1 MKKYISFDKDKKVLP
16 ILLGCLGAAAAAAL
30 FVFRMNRVAVLSAAY
45 MIVVSVI
52 LLLGVVCRRRVY
64 LYPLAGLGVSGFG
77 IVLYYILFGA
87 DAGFG
92 AFFDTNTPGWNTAD
106 HPLCTQAGNLLTRI
120 GGNLLLALPWLVVAG
135 LIVLLAVRAKK
146 GKHPHRVTA
155 FLLSA
160 ALTCSTVFY
169 LLTMNLRSDPNT
181 QRLWEGHDNYLKGV
195 DRHKS
200 DSPNVLFILMDDMG
214 WGDISAHGAIFDTPN
229 FDRIGE
235 EGLSFDNFYS
245 SYSVCSPAR
254 FAALTGRYP
263 FRGYADNV
271 MYPSVNSFSPFAA
284 TRLNNAFEMGAN
296 CDGMLG
302 DEITIAE
309 VLQSAGYDTA
319 CFGKWHLGD
328 YGEYLPTNQGFDY
341 FYGSH
346 YVNDMNPFCHL
357 REENGVAEVVHTS
370 QELTDQSKATEW
382 INEEMFSWLDN
393 QMAASDDP
401 FFLYY
406 ASPWPHAPVY
416 AGDDFD
422 GKTGMGT
429 YADCITEVDYY
440 LGLLFDKLEKAG
452 ELDDTIILFT
462 SDNGPALEG
471 STGLLRGG
479 KYLAYEGGQ
488 KVPFAIRWGNGKLWE
503 PGSVRSESATLV
515 DVFPT
520 LIDLCGIRGQNGED
534 SYLPADRVLDGVS
547 MLPTLQRDEVI
558 HTPDKPIL
566 YMKRE
571 KLKAIQYTVS
581 TGELLSGAEYTGYD
595 YKVLQENENID
606 FKYYQSIQNDNSA
619 FFDKFRKNWLHI
631 LSDDIGENYNR
642 SSVYPTVAKA
652 MSDKMDEITD
662 DLHRNRRGTR

>member
-1 MKKYISFDKDKKVLP
+1 MCI
-16 ILLGCLGAAAAAAL
+16 
-30 FVFRMNRVAVLSAAY
+30 R
-45 MIVVSVI
+45 
-52 LLLGVVCRRRVY
+52 
-64 LYPLAGLGVSGFG
+64 
-77 IVLYYILFGA
+77 
-87 DAGFG
+87 
-92 AFFDTNTPGWNTAD
+92 
-106 HPLCTQAGNLLTRI
+106 
-120 GGNLLLALPWLVVAG
+120 
-135 LIVLLAVRAKK
+135 
-146 GKHPHRVTA
+146 
-155 FLLSA
+155 
-160 ALTCSTVFY
+160 
-169 LLTMNLRSDPNT
+169 
-181 QRLWEGHDNYLKGV
+181 
-195 DRHKS
+195 DR
-200 DSPNVLFILMDDMG
+200 
-214 WGDISAHGAIFDTPN
+214 
-229 FDRIGE
+229 
-235 EGLSFDNFYS
+235 
-245 SYSVCSPAR
+245 
-254 FAALTGRYP
+254 
-263 FRGYADNV
+263 
-271 MYPSVNSFSPFAA
+271 
-284 TRLNNAFEMGAN
+284 
-296 CDGMLG
+296 
-302 DEITIAE
+302 
-309 VLQSAGYDTA
+309 
-319 CFGKWHLGD
+319 
-328 YGEYLPTNQGFDY
+328 
-341 FYGSH
+341 
-346 YVNDMNPFCHL
+346 
-357 REENGVAEVVHTS
+357 
-370 QELTDQSKATEW
+370 
-382 INEEMFSWLDN
+382 
-393 QMAASDDP
+393 
-401 FFLYY
+401 
-406 ASPWPHAPVY
+406 
-416 AGDDFD
+416 
-422 GKTGMGT
+422 
-429 YADCITEVDYY
+429 DYY

-520 LIDLCGIRGQNGED
+520 LIDLCGIRGKNGED

>member
-1 MKKYISFDKDKKVLP
+1 MKKTIHFDTDKKVFP

-30 FVFRMNRVAVLSAAY
+30 LIFRLNQIAVLMAAY
-45 MIVVSVI
+45 MIAVSVI
-52 LLLGVVCRRRVY
+52 LLLGVVFKRRIY
-64 LYPLAGLGVSGFG
+64 LYPAVGLGVCG
-77 IVLYYILFGA
+77 IGILLYYILFGA

-92 AFFDTNTPGWNTAD
+92 AFFNTTTAWKTAE
-106 HPLCTQAGNLLTRI
+106 HPLFTQSGSLFTRI
-120 GGNLLLALPWLVVAG
+120 AGNLLLALPWLVSAG
-135 LIVLLAVRAKK
+135 LIFLLAARAKK
-146 GKHPHRVTA
+146 GKLPRRAAALV
-155 FLLSA
+155 LSV
-160 ALTCSTVFY
+160 ALTCSTIFY
-169 LLTMNLRSDPNT
+169 LLTMNLRSVPNT
-181 QRLWEGHDNYLKGV
+181 QRLWEGHDDYLQGV
-195 DRHKS
+195 DRRKN

-235 EGLSFDNFYS
+235 EGLSLDNFYS

-284 TRLNNAFEMGAN
+284 TRLHNSFEMGAN

-341 FYGSH
+341 FYGSY
-346 YVNDMNPFCHL
+346 YVNDMSPFCHV
-357 REENGVAEVVHTS
+357 REENAQAQVVHTS

-382 INEEMFSWLDN
+382 INDEMFSWLDS
-393 QMAASDDP
+393 QMQSSDP
-401 FFLYY
+401 FFIYY

-416 AGDDFD
+416 AGDSFD
-422 GKTGMGT
+422 GTTGMGT

-440 LGLLFDKLEKAG
+440 LGLLFEKLEQAG
-452 ELDDTIILFT
+452 ELDDTIIIFT

-488 KVPFAIRWGNGKLWE
+488 KVPFAIRWGNGNLWQ

-515 DVFPT
+515 DLFPT
-520 LIDLCGIRGQNGED
+520 LIDLCAIQGQGSAD
-534 SYLPADRVLDGVS
+534 SYLPADRALDGVS
-547 MLPTLQRDEVI
+547 MLPVLQNDEVI
-558 HTPDKPIL
+558 HTKEKPIL

-581 TGELLSGAEYTGYD
+581 TKELLAGEAYAGYD
-595 YKVLQENENID
+595 YKVLQENEYID
-606 FKYYQSIQNDNSA
+606 FKYYRRIQNDNSA

-642 SSVYPTVAKA
+642 SSVYPTIAKE
-652 MSDKMDEITD
+652 MNEKMDCIMD
-662 DLHRNRRGTR
+662 DLHQNRRGAR